1 MSTLRVGIVGAG
13 GNTKGRHIPG
23 LQGIDN
29 VEIVA
34 VCNRSHES
42 GAAVAAEFGIPDVM
56 TDWRALVERDDVDAV
71 VVGTWPYM
79 HAPISIASLQA
90 GKHVLCE
97 ARMAMNLTEAR
108 AMLDAANRT
117 DRVAQIVPSPM
128 MLAWDAVIRRQ
139 IDAGVLG
146 EVREIH
152 VRGLSGGSVDPNAPI
167 SWRQRD
173 DLSGLNIMN
182 LGIVYE
188 TLARYFGHAAT
199 VSAAT
204 RIWNAT
210 RPDPDATGGAR
221 RVGVPETAHVL
232 AEMESGALA
241 VFQFSGVAPHAGPSR
256 AEAYGSAGTLVIEF
270 GPENV
275 RAAGAADEALRDI
288 PLPDAFRGG
297 WRVEEEFVDSIRT
310 GAPVTLTPFDEG
322 VRYMAFTEA
331 VHQSATT
338 GRRVQV

>member
-1 MSTLRVGIVGAG
+1 MATLRVGIVGAG
-13 GNTKGRHIPG
+13 GNTRGRHIPG
-23 LQGIDN
+23 LQGIPD

-42 GAAVAAEFGIPDVM
+42 GAKVATEFGIPDVM
-56 TDWRALVERDDVDAV
+56 TDWRALVGRDDLDAI

-79 HAPISIASLQA
+79 HAPISIAALDA

-97 ARMAMNLTEAR
+97 ARMAMNLAEAR
-108 AMLDAANRT
+108 AMLDASNRT

-128 MLAWDAVIRRQ
+128 MFTWDAVIRQ
-139 IDAGVLG
+139 QVDAGLLG

-152 VRGLSGGSVDPNAPI
+152 IRGLSGASVDPASPI

-188 TLARYFGHAAT
+188 CLARYFGHVAT
-199 VSAAT
+199 VSAVT
-204 RIWNAT
+204 RVWNAK
-210 RPDPDATGGAR
+210 RPDPDEAGGER
-221 RVGVPETAHVL
+221 RVGVAETAQVL

-241 VFQFSGVAPHAGPSR
+241 VFQFSGIAAHAGPSR
-256 AEAYGSAGTLVIEF
+256 AEVYGSAGTLVLEF

-275 RAAGAADEALRDI
+275 RAGRTSDEALHDVE
-288 PLPDAFRGG
+288 LPAAMKGG
-297 WRVEEEFVDSIRT
+297 WRVEEDFVDSIRT
-310 GAPVTLTPFDEG
+310 GAPVTLTSFVEG
-322 VRYMAFTEA
+322 IRYMEFTEA
-331 VHQSATT
+331 VHHSATS
-338 GRRVQV
+338 GRRVHV